1 MPMKKVIRILR
12 IIPKWRFKNIRIM
25 KDKEK
30 GIMIK
35 KERLL
40 RLR

>member
-25 KDKEK
+25 KEKEE

-35 KERLL
+35 KGRLL
-40 RLR
+40 QLR